1 MLEIARAL
9 HREDHDGARRTQR
22 ALSEILERA
31 EGEYEEARGEIYAS
45 TLRAKALGTVLVDLA
60 TSGWQISVD
69 EGKVYASAPS
79 WSAGATGL
87 SPDEVLAEKERA
99 RMAMGARVQEEIE
112 SESTRRFILD
122 MERAVRVEGGVR
134 SIRSLLADGPA
145 LAATLRARG
154 AEAIRPY
161 IQAADGAAG
170 QDAETGLRL
179 ADIFRYMKLFWSFPM
194 KSPPG
199 RTTPFLIRDAG
210 QPGHPVC
217 GLIAIAS
224 PVPRLTPR
232 DAALGWTPA
241 WLEAV
246 VRCLQFSA
254 ADPAQHLGAVL
265 AQAHV
270 SERGGLDPS
279 SLVADLSALLRL
291 PTTRALE
298 DVVSALRALPPEA
311 RQERADTAL
320 GTILDDLRV
329 EVIDALH
336 AISFKGLGVSRD
348 DALVKPAENAARLE
362 GMKAGVYE
370 RWHESRRLGVARTHN
385 KRIDKGAVEAEQTMR
400 DAEDDP
406 LYVKKRVMQAASLL
420 RAWEEIAPR
429 EGEVRAERLLEL
441 ALGPSLRA
449 SHRLSGGVDATR
461 GLRLALLQRQ
471 NRLVAAQVA
480 DVCVCGAVPPYGP
493 LLGGKLAALIA
504 LSREVA
510 AAYHQRYDG
519 KASEITSQ
527 MAARPV
533 SRPADLLALTTTS
546 FYGVGSSQ
554 YERLALTAEGGD
566 VRWRFVGYSRGHGT
580 LHFSAETVEAIDR
593 LLQLETGRRLITSR
607 FGEGPSERLR
617 KIRDGLTRLG
627 VNPDVLL
634 QHGMWRLV
642 YVAELAP
649 SACRPGGRRD
659 ATQWRAA
666 GPSVDE
672 VARQWRA
679 RWLVRR
685 LASAASPVDEVA
697 RFSRDDAMIG
707 NRLRRQPQGKARH

>member
-1 MLEIARAL
+1 M
-9 HREDHDGARRTQR
+9 QR
-22 ALSEILERA
+22 ALSEILESA
-31 EGEYEEARGEIYAS
+31 EGEHEEARGEIYAS

-60 TSGWQISVD
+60 TSGWHISVD
-69 EGKVYASAPS
+69 EGKVYVSAPL
-79 WSAGATGL
+79 WSAGASGL
-87 SPDEVLAEKERA
+87 SPEEVRAEKERA
-99 RMAMGARVQEEIE
+99 RGAMQARVQDEIE

-134 SIRSLLADGPA
+134 SIRSLLADGPS
-145 LAATLRARG
+145 LAAALQERS

-161 IQAADGAAG
+161 LQVADGAAG
-170 QDAETGLRL
+170 RDPETGLRL
-179 ADIFRYMKLFWSFPM
+179 TDVFRYMKLFWSFPM

-199 RTTPFLIRDAG
+199 RTTPFLVRDAG

-246 VRCLQFSA
+246 VRALQFSA
-254 ADPAQHLGAVL
+254 ADPALQVSAVL

-279 SLVADLSALLRL
+279 SLVEDLCALLRL
-291 PTTRALE
+291 PTSRALE
-298 DVVSALRALPPEA
+298 GLVSELRALSA
-311 RQERADTAL
+311 KACRERADAAL
-320 GTILDDLRV
+320 GAILSDLRG
-329 EVIDALH
+329 EVVDALG
-336 AISFKGLGVSRD
+336 AISFKGLGVSRV
-348 DALVKPAENAARLE
+348 DALANPAESASRIEA
-362 GMKAGVYE
+362 MKAGAYK
-370 RWHESRRLGVARTHN
+370 RWHDSRRVGAVRTPN
-385 KRIDKGAVEAEQTMR
+385 KRIDKGAVEAARTMR
-400 DAEDDP
+400 DAEHDP
-406 LYVKKRVMQAASLL
+406 LYMKKRVTQAAALL
-420 RAWEEIAPR
+420 RAWEGIAPR
-429 EGEVRAERLLEL
+429 EGEVSAERLFEL
-441 ALGPSLRA
+441 ALGPSPRA
-449 SHRLSGGVDATR
+449 SHRLSGGNGVAR
-461 GLRLALLQRQ
+461 GLRAALLQRQ
-471 NRLVAAQVA
+471 NRFVAAQVA

-504 LSREVA
+504 LSRDVA
-510 AAYHQRYDG
+510 GAYHERYDG

-554 YERLALTAEGGD
+554 YERLALTAAGGD

-617 KIRDGLTRLG
+617 KIRDGLERLG
-627 VNPDVLL
+627 VNPNVLL

-649 SACRPGGRRD
+649 SACRPGGRGD
-659 ATQWRAA
+659 APPWRAA

-679 RWLVRR
+679 RWLGRR
-685 LASAASPVDEVA
+685 LASAPALVDEVA

-707 NRLRRQPQGKARH
+707 NRLRREPQRVGRS